1 MTLLA
6 NLQSLITSQGTT
18 VKDIRNAL
26 SGVSTND
33 ASAIAAALDTT
44 AGNLVGAVNEL
55 NGNVESRA
63 IAALLAGYVAAEG
76 TVSPTDS
83 VISAIQ
89 KLDGNIAAIVPGAEI
104 DDANPSASTTYS
116 GTKIDGD
123 IAAAVASLVNAAP
136 GALDQLNELASAIG
150 NDADYAST
158 VSNALALKA
167 NTADVYTQTQ
177 LGALLDTHDFVADW
191 TTAIA

>member
-33 ASAIAAALDTT
+33 ASAIAAALNTT
-44 AGNLVGAVNEL
+44 AGNLVGAINEL

-63 IAALLAGYVAAEG
+63 IAALLAGYVAAAG

-83 VISAIQ
+83 VLSAIQ
-89 KLDGNIAAIVPGAEI
+89 KLDGNIAAIVPGVQI
-104 DDANPSASTTYS
+104 DDATPSASTTYS
-116 GTKIDGD
+116 GNKIDSD

-167 NTADVYTQTQ
+167 NTTDVYTQTQ

-191 TTAIA
+191 TAAIA